1 MTEEKK
7 QSVTDMVKE
16 LTEKSENLRSELM
29 NLEKDFNVK
38 KEEFIKI
45 QGALEAFQIVQSPT
59 VVLS

>member
-45 QGALEAFQIVQSPT
+45 QGALEAFQIVQSPN